1 MTFLLR
7 VDNYPQERRSEPK
20 ALTHSNPIYVSVNK
34 AGIINRSAPA
44 ERVAAVTE
52 SCPSHQ
58 TPGGCSAG
66 AVAPRCPRRAKKS
79 ERGALFSSKNAP
91 MSPERSSGQVWREAT
106 SGVWGRAP
114 SARKR
119 IYHRLGNIQQT
130 ARLRTRARDSAPR
143 PRWPLRA
150 RPGQGFTLNP
160 RTRFG
165 RLRFRFIGALPLK
178 LRAGLAPPR
187 DPAVASATRSPY
199 AGSFNGL
206 LSASQPVFTAKT
218 MYIK

>member
-7 VDNYPQERRSEPK
+7 ADNYPQERRSEPK

-79 ERGALFSSKNAP
+79 ERGALFSSKSAP

-106 SGVWGRAP
+106 SGVSGQSPERASADALSAAYFRVCVKCAYALMGRCPKPSGAFAP
-114 SARKR
+114 
-119 IYHRLGNIQQT
+119 
-130 ARLRTRARDSAPR
+130 P
-143 PRWPLRA
+143 
-150 RPGQGFTLNP
+150 NP
-160 RTRFG
+160 R
-165 RLRFRFIGALPLK
+165 AK
-178 LRAGLAPPR
+178 APPWIQGR
-187 DPAVASATRSPY
+187 VSVAC
-199 AGSFNGL
+199 
-206 LSASQPVFTAKT
+206 ASDL
-218 MYIK
+218 